1 MNEIERDFRA
11 AWASASGE
19 GFASRLA
26 RQSLEAAAS
35 ESPDLFPV
43 LFELKNK
50 HQAELDL
57 HLEGGSVEDHA
68 TNAEQFAD
76 LIRGVSDAVKEIT
89 KKALDRQRM
98 SSGLLVL
105 APAPGSVPVVLRAAP
120 PVEKD
125 GQIVEAR
132 TETQDSNS
140 LRIVAALFARA
151 NDDDPEGSIIEGLL
165 SELPARARPGIRR
178 VARTVSKADWV
189 IDGTLRR
196 AQQPDEK
203 LHLEGSGAR
212 RLLTALDARE
222 VERDT
227 VEIEG
232 MVDGQRRS
240 MGTMWFAPLVGVPIE
255 AAVID
260 QELLQTVAALG
271 ATSELAKAT
280 FTAVTQHLPGVSVAA
295 RRSYVLIAIQ
305 PTINPSVELTL

>member
-11 AWASASGE
+11 AWESASGQ

-35 ESPDLFPV
+35 ESSELAPV
-43 LFELKNK
+43 LFELKNR

-57 HLEGGSVEDHA
+57 HLEGGSVVDHA

-76 LIRGVSDAVKEIT
+76 LIKGVADAVKEIT
-89 KKALDRQRM
+89 KNALDRQRM
-98 SSGLLVL
+98 SSGLMVL
-105 APAPGSVPVVLRAAP
+105 APLPGSVRVVLRAAP
-120 PVEKD
+120 PVEMD

-140 LRIVAALFARA
+140 LRLVATLIARA

-165 SELPARARPGIRR
+165 AELPARARPGIRR
-178 VARTVSKADWV
+178 VAKTVSKADWV
-189 IDGTLRR
+189 VDGTLRR
-196 AQQPDEK
+196 AQLPDET
-203 LHLEGSGAR
+203 LHLEGAGAR

-222 VERDT
+222 VERET
-227 VEIEG
+227 VVIEG
-232 MVDGQRRS
+232 KVDGQRRS
-240 MGTMWFAPLVGVPIE
+240 MGTMWFAPLVGAPIE

-260 QELLQTVAALG
+260 QDLLQTVAALG

-295 RRSYVLIAIQ
+295 RRSYVLVAIQ
-305 PTINPSVELTL
+305 PVTNTDVELPL